1 MDSVKTIDQLYQEV
15 KDFDVVLCN
24 DAPLATALNNRIDV
38 PRIGGFATTP
48 RHTAAREAVRILN
61 ESPWN
66 DLKLISQISK
76 ETGYDM
82 KFVHGEVENIRTIR
96 RYTSNVEKYLR
107 GSSKKIYKIFKD
119 LPTLEKVM
127 ASFDSEK
134 EGTYKGK
141 KVAVIGLD
149 FFDDLDKHFVPVNFK
164 DVDIFDYN
172 EFTIPKIYESGNDR
186 NMADNAIDLVTQ
198 ENASDVAIILDS
210 SGPIAD
216 AVRSSLYRKGI
227 PFKNTLSVKDLSQ
240 IRDYLEFL
248 TLSLSF
254 ETVKIRQIRELFSS
268 YGGSI
273 QNSFDEYFLETYMES
288 MTDGTR
294 SKELAMMMRSI
305 RDMTFIEVCERIV
318 PKMHRPQ
325 VQLLLE
331 DLSLLSGKVS
341 GGPVNAMTYAVNNIS
356 DLRHNEEIPEEEKH
370 GVLLAD
376 CNNSVFVDR
385 PFVIFLGMGQEWS
398 RTSAGKDYAD
408 WETENE
414 LDAKRLQALLQQGS
428 SRLYL
433 VNSMKNGRQAKPSR
447 VFDDVFR
454 KPITSFED
462 ICREVIKGSWYESP
476 EAERKVHVPVPMER
490 VERRFSK
497 SSLNRFVT
505 CPRQYMFGE
514 LVSTPDGEATVLGN
528 AIHSFAEFCA
538 CYPEEAEMNME
549 DHVTMI
555 VDRCAGLTCPEMK
568 YVDRSR
574 IRAALNN
581 ILQFAKSIER
591 PPLDREP
598 NVRNE
603 DIFKGKLSS
612 SFLETKMISENVPL
626 TGIFDMVLGN
636 TVLDYKTGKVR
647 DLKYIKN
654 ALDGNSDHI
663 EFQPMVYL
671 ALLQDNTSAK
681 GERTFRIFYAMD
693 NAENAFRDKC
703 NIASCIREVHLT
715 EMSREDFIRN
725 ELTRSVQKTYIKAL
739 DVWAPLAERMIK
751 IGVRNTHLWPD
762 DDDLIAILERVLKG
776 DAPKKVLNRL
786 AKEMSGRCIL
796 LDDSLYIMSDMMDD
810 FKEFVR
816 ERNTELVDHRTSQ
829 FPAVT
834 EKCKDCSFLDM
845 CTFQEVKE

>member
-15 KDFDVVLCN
+15 KDFDIVLCN

-48 RHTAAREAVRILN
+48 RHLAAREAVRILN

-66 DLKLISQISK
+66 DLKLISHISK

-82 KFVHGEVENIRTIR
+82 KFVHGEVENIRAIR
-96 RYTSNVEKYLR
+96 RYTRNVEKYLR
-107 GSSKKIYKIFKD
+107 GSSKRIYKVFRD

-127 ASFDSEK
+127 STFDNER

-149 FFDDLDKHFVPVNFK
+149 LFDDLDKHFVPMDFE
-164 DVDIFDYN
+164 DVDIFEYN
-172 EFTIPKIYESGNDR
+172 EFIIPKIYEAGNDR
-186 NMADNAIDLVTQ
+186 SISDNAVDMITS

-248 TLSLSF
+248 SLSLSF
-254 ETVKIRQIRELFSS
+254 ETVKIRQVRELFSS
-268 YGGSI
+268 YGGLI
-273 QNSFDEYFLETYMES
+273 QSSFDEYFLETYMIS
-288 MTDGTR
+288 MSVGR
-294 SKELAMMMRSI
+294 SKELATMMGSVRE
-305 RDMTFIEVCERIV
+305 MTFTDVCNEIV

-325 VQLLLE
+325 IQLLLE
-331 DLSLLSGKVS
+331 DLSMTNEKVS
-341 GGPVNAMTYAVNNIS
+341 GTLVNAMTYAVNNIS

-385 PFVIFLGMGQEWS
+385 PFVIFLGMGPEWS
-398 RTSAGKDYAD
+398 RSSAGKDYAD

-414 LDAKRLQALLQQGS
+414 LNAKRLQALLQQGS

-447 VFDDVFR
+447 SFDDIFGKAV
-454 KPITSFED
+454 TSFEH
-462 ICREVIKGSWYESP
+462 ICGEMIKGGWYESSDHS
-476 EAERKVHVPVPMER
+476 RVNHVPVPMEGT
-490 VERRFSK
+490 ERRFSK
-497 SSLNRFVT
+497 SSLNSFVT

-514 LVSTPDGEATVLGN
+514 LIRTPDVESTVLGN
-528 AIHSFAEFCA
+528 AIHNFAEFCV
-538 CYPEEAEMNME
+538 CYPEEAESDLE
-549 DHVTMI
+549 RYADDI
-555 VDRCAGLTCPEMK
+555 VNRSAGLACPEMK

-598 NVRNE
+598 SAYNKE
-603 DIFKGKLSS
+603 IFDGKPSS
-612 SFLETKMISENVPL
+612 SSLETKIASDKVPL
-626 TGIFDMVLGN
+626 TGIFDVVIGD
-636 TVLDYKTGKVR
+636 TVVDYKTGR
-647 DLKYIKN
+647 IKEN
-654 ALDGNSDHI
+654 SDIKRALDGNSDYT
-663 EFQPMVYL
+663 ELQALVYL
-671 ALLQDNTSAK
+671 ALLQDNSGK
-681 GERTFRIFYAMD
+681 GEKTFLTFYVMD
-693 NAENAFRDKC
+693 NAESSFHEKC
-703 NIASCIREVHLT
+703 NISSCMRRTHLIDAA
-715 EMSREDFIRN
+715 REDIIRN
-725 ELTRSVQKTYIKAL
+725 ELRETVPKTHAKAL
-739 DVWAPLAERMIK
+739 DVWVPLAERMIE
-751 IGVRNTHLWPD
+751 IGVRNTGSWAD
-762 DDDLIAILERVLKG
+762 DEQLTAILEKVLKG
-776 DAPKKVLNRL
+776 DAPRKLLSGL
-786 AKEMSGRCIL
+786 ARTMSGRCIL
-796 LDDSLYIMSDMMDD
+796 LDDSLYITSDMMED
-810 FKEFVR
+810 FKEFVK
-816 ERNTELVDHRTSQ
+816 ERNAELIGYRTTQ

-834 EKCKDCSFLDM
+834 ERCDKCSFFDV

>member
-107 GSSKKIYKIFKD
+107 GSSKKIYRIFKD

-127 ASFDSEK
+127 AAFDSEK
-134 EGTYKGK
+134 EGLYKGK
-141 KVAVIGLD
+141 RVAVIGLD

-254 ETVKIRQIRELFSS
+254 ETVKIRQVRELFSS

-341 GGPVNAMTYAVNNIS
+341 GEPVNAMTYAVNNIS

-398 RTSAGKDYAD
+398 RSSAGKDYAD

-414 LDAKRLQALLQQGS
+414 LNAKRLQALLQQGS

-454 KPITSFED
+454 RPITSFND
-462 ICREVIKGSWYESP
+462 ICGEVTKGAWYEQSAQEQ
-476 EAERKVHVPVPMER
+476 EAHVPLQMEKE
-490 VERRFSK
+490 ERRFSK
-497 SSLNRFVT
+497 SSLNSFVT
-505 CPRQYMFGE
+505 CPRQYMFGQ
-514 LVSTPDGEATVLGN
+514 LVDTPDVERTVLGN
-528 AIHSFAEFCA
+528 AIHSFAEFCV
-538 CYPEEAEMNME
+538 CYPEEAERDLE
-549 DHVTMI
+549 DHVTKI

-568 YVDRSR
+568 HVDRSK

-581 ILQFAKSIER
+581 ILKFAKSIER

-598 NVRNE
+598 SRYSAE
-603 DIFKGKLSS
+603 IFDGRLSS
-612 SFLETKMISENVPL
+612 SSLETKMVSDKVPL
-626 TGIFDMVLGN
+626 TGVFDVLLGDK
-636 TVLDYKTGKVR
+636 VVDYKTGS
-647 DLKYIKN
+647 IKEN
-654 ALDGNSDHI
+654 SDIKKALDGNSKYI

-671 ALLQDNTSAK
+671 ALLHDNTGI
-681 GERTFRIFYAMD
+681 GEKTFRTFYVMD
-693 NAENAFRDKC
+693 NAENSFRDRC
-703 NIASCIREVHLT
+703 DVNSCMRETRLI
-715 EMSREDFIRN
+715 EMSREDLIRN
-725 ELTRSVQKTYIKAL
+725 GLRNFVQKSYIKAL
-739 DVWAPLAERMIK
+739 DVWAPLSERMIA
-751 IGVRNTHLWPD
+751 IGVRNAHLWPD
-762 DDDLIAILERVLKG
+762 DDDLNAILERVLKG
-776 DAPKKVLNRL
+776 DIPRRVLNRL
-786 AKEMSGRCIL
+786 SGVMTGRCIL
-796 LDDSLYIMSDMMDD
+796 ADDSLYITSDMMDD
-810 FKEFVR
+810 FKEYVR
-816 ERNTELVDHRTSQ
+816 ERNAELADYRTSQ
-829 FPAVT
+829 FPAIT
-834 EKCKDCSFLDM
+834 EKCKECSFFDVCM
-845 CTFQEVKE
+845 FQEVRE